1 MEGIELIL
9 GRSRSLDC
17 QRKTPDLG
25 VPEFSV
31 IPRVHV
37 AHAKADFFLGG
48 GRGWM
53 GESSENSLDQASV
66 QHGLNFSGIQT
77 GSNEGGEYRNY
88 GEEC

>member
-1 MEGIELIL
+1 MEGSELIL

-37 AHAKADFFLGG
+37 AHAKADFSEEAAVGG
-48 GRGWM
+48 WARAARTPLIKRRFNM
-53 GESSENSLDQASV
+53 A
-66 QHGLNFSGIQT
+66 
-77 GSNEGGEYRNY
+77 
-88 GEEC
+88 